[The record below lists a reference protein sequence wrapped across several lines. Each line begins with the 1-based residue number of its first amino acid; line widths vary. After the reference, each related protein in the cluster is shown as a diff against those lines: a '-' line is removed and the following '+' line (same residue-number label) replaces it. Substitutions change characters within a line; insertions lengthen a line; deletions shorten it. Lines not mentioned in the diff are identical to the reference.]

1 MELYLKELEEKYYNL
16 FLNYLLY
23 YNYIYF
29 YNWPI
34 DRSFRYPELCLHGI
48 NYSYIKSLKVKKKKD
63 SLTALTYDKLSFP
76 DILISLG
83 SVKLVMP

>member
-16 FLNYLLY
+16 LLNYLFY
-23 YNYIYF
+23 YNDIYF

-34 DRSFRYPELCLHGI
+34 DGSFRYPELCLRKI
-48 NYSYIKSLKVKKKKD
+48 IIVILRALKWGKRTL
-63 SLTALTYDKLSFP
+63 LTALTYDKLSFP

-83 SVKLVMP
+83 SVK